1 MLEGV
6 AMNLRFILEALESQT
21 DGIRSVRLIGGGGRN
36 PLWRRIL
43 APDCFTRPVEI
54 LTLTGEATSWGAAVA
69 GGVGAGV
76 YGWDIAA
83 CRSQVVD
90 TVEPIPANVAIY
102 DEMAAFNAEVYQALE
117 PITTRLAR
125 WQAAHSE

>member
-1 MLEGV
+1 M
-6 AMNLRFILEALESQT
+6 
-21 DGIRSVRLIGGGGRN
+21 
-36 PLWRRIL
+36 
-43 APDCFTRPVEI
+43 EI

-69 GGVGAGV
+69 GGVNGRV
-76 YGWDIAA
+76 RLDIAA